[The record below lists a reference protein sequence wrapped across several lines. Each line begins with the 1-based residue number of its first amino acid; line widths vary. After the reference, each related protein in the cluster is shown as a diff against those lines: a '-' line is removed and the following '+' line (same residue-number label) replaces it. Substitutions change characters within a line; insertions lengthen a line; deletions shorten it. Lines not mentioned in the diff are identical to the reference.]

1 MKYAKAIAAMSAN
14 RVIGRA
20 NAIPWQL
27 PEDFAW
33 FKKMTLGHTLLMGR
47 KTFASIGRPL
57 PGRRTIVL
65 TRTRTEIAGARVVS
79 DLREIDA
86 AHEPGEIFVCGGAAV
101 YRTALPFC
109 SDLYL
114 TLVKKIVEGGDAFF
128 PAFEDD
134 FKAEARVLDRP
145 EFEVI
150 HYRNRNP
157 RPWPRWQP

>member
-1 MKYAKAIAAMSAN
+1 MKYVKAIAAMSAN

-33 FKKMTLGHTLLMGR
+33 FKKTTLGHTLLMGR

-65 TRTRTEIAGARVVS
+65 TRTRMEIPGVRVVS
-79 DLREIDA
+79 DLREVDA
-86 AHEPGEIFVCGGAAV
+86 AHEPGEVFVCGGAEV

-114 TLVKKIVEGGDAFF
+114 TLVRKTVEGGDAFF

-134 FKAEARVLDRP
+134 FQAEGRLLDRP
-145 EFEVI
+145 EFEII
-150 HYRNRNP
+150 HYRNRHP
-157 RPWPRWQP
+157 RPWPAW